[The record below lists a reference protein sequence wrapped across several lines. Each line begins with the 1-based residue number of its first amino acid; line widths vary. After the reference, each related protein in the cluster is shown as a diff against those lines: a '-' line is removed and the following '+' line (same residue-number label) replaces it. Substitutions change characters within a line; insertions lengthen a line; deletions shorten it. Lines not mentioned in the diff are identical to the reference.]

1 MTSHSASQ
9 FHCQDCKQMRQFSFD
24 TEVHVKK
31 IEKSPNGLASY
42 SEIHRCS
49 DGLLNIYNL
58 QIDANHAIRSFNLM
72 KLPVHRRPSVLSV
85 PGIPSPKIK
94 TNDEQILNFNIDRMF
109 PSNGF
114 RLVIY
119 DEMICVSINIGGVD
133 VKKEL
138 LIAQIESDLGTI
150 KLDYY
155 DSDIQYTSNV
165 EKLLSI
171 LVNTLEIVPPTKI
184 GLFVETLR
192 YIHSIHD
199 QIPDAFHIKLLKT
212 ILTTHE
218 THFLLNEV
226 ESKDDAIND
235 LKYKYSDEM
244 GNFANELLDNI
255 ESDPHAPLQK
265 FMTIKSK
272 YHKNDDLIYLIH
284 TLMLMEQTG
293 LLIIDR
299 PGIVEEG
306 FENLLNK

>member
-1 MTSHSASQ
+1 MTTHVVSQ
-9 FHCQDCKQMRQFSFD
+9 FHCQDCKEMRQFRF
-24 TEVHVKK
+24 EAEAHVKK

-42 SEIHRCS
+42 ADIHRCN
-49 DGLLNIYNL
+49 DGLLNIYEL

-72 KLPVHRRPSVLSV
+72 KLPVHRRPSALSI
-85 PGIPSPKIK
+85 PGIPAPKIQS
-94 TNDEQILNFNIDRMF
+94 DEKRLNFNINEML
-109 PSNGF
+109 PEQGF
-114 RLVIY
+114 RLIIY
-119 DEMICVSINIGGVD
+119 DDMINVSINIGEVN

-138 LIAQIESDLGTI
+138 LISSLESDLGTI

-155 DSDIQYTSNV
+155 YSDIQYTDNI

-192 YIHSIHD
+192 YIHLIHKEK
-199 QIPDAFHIKLLKT
+199 PNSFHIKLLKT

-218 THFLLNEV
+218 THFILSNIGNT
-226 ESKDDAIND
+226 DDAIND
-235 LKYKYSDEM
+235 LKYKYNEEM
-244 GNFANELLDNI
+244 GSFANDLLEHI
-255 ESDPHAPLQK
+255 RLDPYAPLQQY
-265 FMTIKSK
+265 MTIQSDH
-272 YHKNDDLIYLIH
+272 HKNDDLIYLIH

-306 FENLLNK
+306 FENFL